1 MTENYGFMYLQVSGT
16 AGLVTLYFILTGLTK
31 EMNQLQRPERPSSKI
46 EQKLDDLAER
56 EFCTYKY

>member
-1 MTENYGFMYLQVSGT
+1 MYLQVSGT